1 MTRAAPHLVTLV
13 LLTALTVLTLNM
25 FLPALPAMRAAFGVS
40 EAVMGRAISLYMLA
54 AAVLQLVLGPLS
66 DRVGRRPVILGLLGL
81 YVVASILCLLAENI
95 TLFLIARTGQAV
107 AVGGGILASAVVRDL
122 YEGRVAAAK
131 LSLIASAMAV
141 APMLAPM
148 VGGLLETA
156 FGWRS
161 VFVTYAALGGALLL
175 WCLRDLGETH
185 EGGPGQRMDIGALL
199 TARLFWAYVGLQ
211 ALGVGT
217 FYVFLTGA
225 PFVAADVFGLGPA
238 QIGIALGTT
247 TAGFMVGAGLSARLV
262 QRVGPMR
269 LILIGRLVPILGLGA
284 AYLYYASGG
293 SLVLPLFV
301 STVTVG
307 IGNGLS
313 LANANAGALSVRPDL
328 AGSAS
333 GVNGAVALGLGAALS
348 WATTAV
354 LGASATPQALLLLML
369 GTLAL
374 ALSMAVLA
382 ALWDREETG
391 VSNVKTP

>member
-1 MTRAAPHLVTLV
+1 MTKPAPHLVTLV

-25 FLPALPAMRAAFGVS
+25 FLPALPAMRATFGVS
-40 EAVMGRAISLYMLA
+40 EAVMGRSISLYMLA
-54 AAVLQLVLGPLS
+54 AAVLQLALGPLS
-66 DRVGRRPVILGLLGL
+66 DRVGRRPVILGFLGL
-81 YVVASILCLLAENI
+81 YVLASILCLVAQDINV
-95 TLFLIARTGQAV
+95 FLIARTGQAV
-107 AVGGGILASAVVRDL
+107 AVGGGILSSAVVRDM
-122 YEGRVAAAK
+122 YAGRVAAAK

-148 VGGLLETA
+148 VGGLLDTA

-161 VFVTYAALGGALLL
+161 IFAMYAFVGAGLLL

-185 EGGPGQRMDIGALL
+185 APGPSRTLQIGALL
-199 TARLFWAYVGLQ
+199 RARRYWAYVGLQ

-247 TAGFMVGAGLSARLV
+247 TAGFVVGAAVSARMV
-262 QRVGPMR
+262 QRVGPTV
-269 LILIGRLVPILGLGA
+269 LILVGRAFPIAGLGA
-284 AYLYYASGG
+284 AFVYYSSSG
-293 SLVLPLFV
+293 LWVVPLFV

-307 IGNGLS
+307 VGNGLS
-313 LANANAGALSVRPDL
+313 LSNANAGALSVRPEL

-333 GVNGAVALGLGAALS
+333 GISGAVTLGLGAVLS

-354 LGASATPQALLLLML
+354 LSGSATPVALLSLML
-369 GTLAL
+369 VTLT
-374 ALSMAVLA
+374 LSLIMAVVA